1 MEGNSAVYEPMSAAL
16 EEQLV
21 AAQEELEV
29 LRDRLVASQEAHIAL
44 RRQVAIFVGLVGGV
58 DLGLSW
64 MVQGFI

>member
-1 MEGNSAVYEPMSAAL
+1 MEGNSSVDEPMAAAL
-16 EEQLV
+16 EEELI

-29 LRDRLVASQEAHIAL
+29 LRDRLVASQEAHSAL